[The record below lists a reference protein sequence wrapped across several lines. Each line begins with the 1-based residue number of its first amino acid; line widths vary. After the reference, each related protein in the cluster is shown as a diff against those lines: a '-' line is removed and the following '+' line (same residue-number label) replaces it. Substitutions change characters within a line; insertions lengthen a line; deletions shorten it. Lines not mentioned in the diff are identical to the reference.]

1 MKLTLK
7 LTTYFKMLLLIIG
20 ICSLFLLLFLSLYLY
35 TVQQEKDVFK
45 ANSDQYKKEVNKLFD
60 FNSKT
65 QIVTINDL
73 TYWDS
78 LVNFTKTKD
87 TVWYNS
93 HIANEFPT
101 YEVDYIGIYGLDKKM
116 IVHTSTANFKSDDF
130 IPYQAMMHLH
140 KNKYSRFFMRIPE
153 GVIEVFG
160 GTIHASNDP
169 KKTKSKPSGYMFMAR
184 VLNQNYFKNLE
195 DMCSSK
201 IQLLDKKVILDTIGN
216 KSVVSIIKLR
226 NADNMVASK
235 LLFERPS
242 HLNFEK
248 TKELLL
254 IIVIA
259 TLISLISAIHY
270 SRKWV
275 YKPLKLVTNI
285 LESDREMSIYQLK
298 REPGEFGYIGN
309 LFEDHRK
316 NRFQLEKS
324 KEKAEESDKLKS
336 TFLANLS
343 HEIRT
348 PMNAIIGF
356 SDLLMDDKLSDEYK
370 TKYLKIIN
378 SSGKSL
384 VSIIEDLIEM
394 SKIDAKQIVP
404 KFKGLNI
411 EKCLNELYNT
421 LKVTIP
427 DDKNIKFYQLTN
439 NLNLSNDVLTDEVK
453 LKQIIVNLLTNAIKF
468 TENGHVAFGY
478 TVSPDEKFLEFRVED
493 TGIGIGAKDLKVIF
507 DRFRRVEDDY
517 SISLSGLGLGLSIS
531 KAYVEM
537 LGGEI
542 TVESVLG
549 GGSVFKFTIP
559 LRYKKKA
566 YQKDEG
572 ETLKVYNDIEG
583 MTILV
588 AEDDNINFL
597 LLKTILQKKKHLVL
611 RAKNGQEV
619 VDICASNSNIDL
631 VFMDI
636 KMPVLNGYEA
646 FEIIKRENPAL
657 VVIAQTAHSSAEVK
671 QNILKAGFSDYIT
684 KPLDKEK
691 IFELI
696 NKIFQNNVVS

>member
-7 LTTYFKMLLLIIG
+7 LTTYFKLVLLIIS
-20 ICSLFLLLFLSLYLY
+20 ICSLFILLFLSLYLY
-35 TVQQEKDVFK
+35 TVQQESDVFK
-45 ANSDQYKKEVNKLFD
+45 ANSNQYKTEINRLFD

-73 TYWDS
+73 TYWDA
-78 LVNFTKTKD
+78 LVNFTKSKD
-87 TVWYNS
+87 TFWFKRYIS
-93 HIANEFPT
+93 NEFPT
-101 YEVDYIGIYGLDKKM
+101 YEVDYISVYGLDKKF
-116 IVHTSTANFKSDDF
+116 ITSVAKPNFKSKDF
-130 IPYQAMMHLH
+130 IAERAMEILYN
-140 KNKYSRFFMRIPE
+140 NKFSRFYMRVPE
-153 GVIEVFG
+153 GVIEVLG
-160 GTIHASNDP
+160 GTIHPSNDP
-169 KKTKSKPSGYMFMAR
+169 KKIKTQPAGFMFMAR
-184 VLNQNYFKNLE
+184 LLDKAYLKNLE
-195 DMCSSK
+195 DICSSNVR
-201 IQLLDKKVILDTIGN
+201 LLSDAVTDTIGD
-216 KSVVSIIKLR
+216 KKITSLIKLKDH
-226 NADNMVASK
+226 NNHVVGE
-235 LLFERPS
+235 LLFERS
-242 HLNFEK
+242 SYLNFER

-259 TLISLISAIHY
+259 TLIGLIAAIYY

-275 YKPLKLVTNI
+275 YRPLRLVTNI
-285 LESDREMSIYQLK
+285 LETDREISISLLK
-298 REPGEFGYIGN
+298 REPGEFGHIGN

-324 KEKAEESDKLKS
+324 KERAEESDKLKS

-356 SDLLMDDKLSDEYK
+356 SDLLLNESLSEDLK
-370 TKYLKIIN
+370 MKYLKIIN

-394 SKIDAKQIVP
+394 SKIDAKLIVP
-404 KFKGLNI
+404 NYKGLDI
-411 EKCLNELYNT
+411 DKCVMELYNT

-427 DDKNIKFYQLTN
+427 EDKSIDFYIIKSADKLENNI
-439 NLNLSNDVLTDEVK
+439 LTDEVK

-468 TENGHVAFGY
+468 TDNGHVAFGY
-478 TVSPDEKFLEFRVED
+478 SINKEEQLIEFRVED
-493 TGIGIGAKDLKVIF
+493 TGIGISKNDLKVVF

-542 TVESVLG
+542 NVESVYG

-559 LRYKKKA
+559 LIYEEYIVENNTA
-566 YQKDEG
+566 NDECSN
-572 ETLKVYNDIEG
+572 KSSDSKN
-583 MTILV
+583 ILV

-597 LLKTILQKKKHLVL
+597 LLKTILELKKHTVL
-611 RAKNGQEV
+611 RARNGQEV
-619 VDICASNSNIDL
+619 VDMSASNPAIDL

-636 KMPVLNGYEA
+636 KMPVLDGYEA
-646 FEIIKRENPAL
+646 FEMIKKNNPNL
-657 VVIAQTAHSSAEVK
+657 IVIAQTAHSSSEVK
-671 QNILKAGFSDYIT
+671 ERIMKSGFSGYIT

-691 IFELI
+691 IYEI
-696 NKIFQNNVVS
+696 ITKVFQNN